1 MAYPLIMFF
10 VDYRDTNE
18 LMRLKS
24 VSKKLC
30 CIVLV
35 MLSVHTVTAQ
45 KVNPNIHKLW
55 SPDDPLVWA
64 DFQGEPDSLLITGD
78 GHSDAGIHTMIIV
91 DYCCEREGTS
101 DICFQPAIH
110 RKKSWSVSDSEPLLI
125 HEQLHF
131 DITELITR
139 KIRKAISRSSAVT
152 ANEKYRVY
160 LRVVREL
167 SKIQIRYD
175 RETDHGLRLVRQQ
188 KWKEKVRRELNE
200 LKAFAKNPDCR

>member
-1 MAYPLIMFF
+1 MN
-10 VDYRDTNE
+10 R
-18 LMRLKS
+18 K
-24 VSKKLC
+24 
-30 CIVLV
+30 VLGC
-35 MLSVHTVTAQ
+35 LWLLLLNFSLFAQ
-45 KVNPNIHKLW
+45 KVNPKIHKLW

-91 DYCCEREGTS
+91 DYCCEREGQS

-110 RKKSWSVSDSEPLLI
+110 RKKSWSVSDSQSLLT

-139 KIRKAISRSSAVT
+139 KIRKAIFRSSAIT
-152 ANEKYRVY
+152 ANEKYSVY

-167 SKIQIRYD
+167 SKMQIRYD

-200 LKAFAKNPDCR
+200 LTAYAKNPDCR

>member
-1 MAYPLIMFF
+1 MFS
-10 VDYRDTNE
+10 VDYRETNK
-18 LMRLKS
+18 LMPLKC
-24 VSKKLC
+24 VRQKLC
-30 CIVLV
+30 WVLWV
-35 MLSVHTVTAQ
+35 ALSIHTATAQ
-45 KVNPNIHKLW
+45 KVNPKIHKLW
-55 SPDDPLVWA
+55 SPHDPLLWA
-64 DFQGEPDSLLITGD
+64 DFQGEPDSLLITGN

-91 DYCCEREGTS
+91 DYCCEREGRS
-101 DICFQPAIH
+101 DICFEPAIH
-110 RKKSWSVSDSEPLLI
+110 RTKSWSVSDSESLLI

-139 KIRKAISRSSAVT
+139 KIRQAISRSSATT

-167 SKIQIRYD
+167 SKMQIRYD

-188 KWKEKVRRELNE
+188 KWKEKVREELNE